1 MSDGRLVLIQA
12 RYILL
17 ARSREPRA
25 IIFTVAFPI
34 FFLVIFNSIFTNGN
48 KPIDLGGGLKLDAEA
63 YFTAGIIA
71 YAAALSTFTTLAM
84 VLTTQRESGQLKR
97 FRGTPMPPWTFVAG
111 QIGAAIVQMVV
122 MTVVLMA
129 IGNLAYGV
137 QVPGSTAL
145 GFAIYVLL
153 GAAVFCALGMALT
166 VFTPSADAAGAIG
179 PFSIVV
185 LSFISGVFVPIDTLP
200 GWLEQIGRIFPLF
213 HLADGL
219 QTTLAPGASGI
230 GLSADNVAVLTL
242 WGIVGITIAARRFH
256 WEPQASRG

>member
-1 MSDGRLVLIQA
+1 MSVGRLVFVQA

-25 IIFTVAFPI
+25 IVFTVAFPF
-34 FFLVIFNSIFTNGN
+34 FFLVIFNSIFNTTR
-48 KPIDLGGGLKLDAEA
+48 PIDLGGGLKVDPKA

-71 YAAALSTFTTLAM
+71 YATALSTFTTLAM

-111 QIGAAIVQMVV
+111 QICAAIVQVIAMAA
-122 MTVVLMA
+122 MLMA
-129 IGNLAYGV
+129 VGKIAYGV
-137 QVPGSTAL
+137 PLPHSTAV
-145 GFAIYVLL
+145 GFIIYVLL
-153 GAAVFCALGMALT
+153 GAATFCAMGMALT

-179 PFSIVV
+179 PFSVVV

-200 GWLEQIGRIFPLF
+200 NWLAQIGRIFPLY

-219 QTTLAPGASGI
+219 QRTLVPGASGL
-230 GLSADNVAVLTL
+230 GLSADNVLVLGIWGVGAVFL
-242 WGIVGITIAARRFH
+242 AARRFH